1 MLMGAIE
8 REQIEKDL
16 LKIIA
21 KLAGSAVEKIKLED
35 KLKDDLGFDSL
46 KSIEAISRITELY
59 EIDPDMDSLSGIE
72 SVKDIVDYL
81 EKQLK

>member
-1 MLMGAIE
+1 MGAIG

-21 KLAGSAVEKIKLED
+21 KLAGSTVEKIKLED

-46 KSIEAISRITELY
+46 KSLEAISRITELY
-59 EIDPDMDSLSGIE
+59 EIDPDMDSLAGIE
-72 SVKDIVDYL
+72 TVRDIVDYL